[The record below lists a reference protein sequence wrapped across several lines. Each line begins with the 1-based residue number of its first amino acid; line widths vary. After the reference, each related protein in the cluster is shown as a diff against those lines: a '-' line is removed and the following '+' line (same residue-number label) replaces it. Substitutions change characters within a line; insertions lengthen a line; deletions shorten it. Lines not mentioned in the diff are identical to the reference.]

1 MWYLTESVTHSSDIM
16 SPARSYLTSLVQS
29 VYVAFHN
36 SLCDSIS
43 DRLVVLSTH
52 KILVYWRHLI
62 PLGVMQIESHYLVIA
77 SITFRI

>member
-1 MWYLTESVTHSSDIM
+1 MHYRCGTLQKVLPT
-16 SPARSYLTSLVQS
+16 ARSYLTSLVQS
-29 VYVAFHN
+29 VYFAFHN

-52 KILVYWRHLI
+52 KILVYWGHLFT
-62 PLGVMQIESHYLVIA
+62 LGVMQIEPLSVIA

>member
-1 MWYLTESVTHSSDIM
+1 MWYFTESAAHSPDVM
-16 SPARSYLTSLVQS
+16 LPARSYLTSLVQS
-29 VYVAFHN
+29 VYFAFHN

-52 KILVYWRHLI
+52 KILIYWGHLFT
-62 PLGVMQIESHYLVIA
+62 LGVMQIEPHYLVIA

>member
-1 MWYLTESVTHSSDIM
+1 MWYLTESVAHSSDIM

-29 VYVAFHN
+29 VYLAFHN

-52 KILVYWRHLI
+52 KILVYWGHLI
-62 PLGVMQIESHYLVIA
+62 PLGVMQIQSHYLVIA